1 MSIVLIKDSVDDADS
16 AVVDDMI
23 EDDGIVEVGI
33 VEVDG
38 DPKDTIVNAV
48 EVGVPGD
55 ISNDCDV
62 LDGVG
67 VKMVDTST
75 VVEVSG
81 EDGRFEDASVVAVI
95 AGASDLLGNTVGVEL
110 KNQLE
115 YQPDNQA
122 NVGVVN
128 EVAAA
133 GDSEALP
140 YED

>member
-1 MSIVLIKDSVDDADS
+1 MSIVLIKDSVDDADG